1 MRVGTN
7 SIYSKLQYQQDRLM
21 SQLDLTMQKMS
32 GLKIQMGYQ
41 GSSIFSTTLNLDY
54 NLTTLRQTKD
64 IANNA
69 LTFTNHTDTAMQELT
84 KSMDNFK
91 NKLVQGAN
99 DIHSETSRLAIAK
112 DLKAIRDHFFS
123 IANTSIGGEYL
134 FGGTNTT
141 TMPFN
146 KDGTYNGNNGTLN
159 ALLGSNNSLPYNITG
174 YELFFGSDRDTNRII
189 TTNIPKYNQSKL
201 NPEIMDPNHPTG
213 QGQQVHIKA
222 EDTLR
227 DLVGDND
234 SDPANDAPEVFY
246 ITGRRP
252 DGTPFKSKFQM
263 DVAYNDK
270 DNAVKVQDLLD
281 RIGKEFGNTT
291 TNKVVDVRLNEW
303 GQIEIKDLTGGR
315 SNIEFHMVSSNYRD
329 PNNAAPDGDGV
340 GVADM
345 DVLLTSG
352 AKVNTYV
359 QSPYLGSFS
368 NNSITSVED
377 YNDHRLHTIP
387 TTFRTHNN
395 EIAKKDTKLID
406 IFPAGVTS
414 LNLNGISA
422 NNANKEPTNN
432 QLEANF
438 QIDENT
444 TVQDLMD
451 AISQMYNEQDGANV
465 EVEFSEGK
473 ITIKDNNVKQKE
485 PADKDELPYIGESS
499 LSLTITA
506 NDNADQPINAFR
518 HDYSV
523 EYDRA
528 AFEKKGPTLQSNV
541 SHIIRNSN
549 EYATMETKLSEVAGG
564 SLNGH
569 TYNFEVKDIN
579 GIAINGRIEFRDN
592 GSVMIIDSPQQMNGV
607 QIGGVEIPI
616 LGPNGNPP
624 QVNGQATPANEVT
637 YQQLANTIGMVMNL
651 SNTSANDLN
660 AVFNN
665 NADFDNPNT
674 KLAYENMINNSK
686 ANLSVSL
693 DQNGQLQIK
702 DLQRAATRMEF
713 TMYDNTSSEFE
724 LDANG
729 RVNTAGRP
737 ALTFNAN
744 NALVAD
750 DPHVNF
756 FEQIDQIIAAVEE
769 GIYRPGGNASYND
782 SMRNPGIQNGLLV
795 FDHLADHVNK
805 AHTKNGSQGN
815 SFKYSIE
822 RTEVLITQTM
832 TLRSDTIDTDLAEN
846 YLQFSTLSINYQS
859 LLSSIGKISQLS
871 LVNYI

>member
-21 SQLDLTMQKMS
+21 SQLDLTMQRMS
-32 GLKIQMGYQ
+32 GLQIQMGYQ
-41 GSSIFSTTLNLDY
+41 GSSIFSKTLSLDY

-69 LTFTNHTDTAMQELT
+69 LTFTNHTDTALQELT

-91 NKLVQGAN
+91 SKLVQGAN

-112 DLKAIRDHFFS
+112 DLKAIRDHFLS

-141 TMPFN
+141 NIPFN
-146 KDGTYNGNNGTLN
+146 KDGTYNGNNGSLN

-174 YELFFGSDRDTNRII
+174 YELFFGSDRDTNRVI
-189 TTNIPKYNQSKL
+189 TTNVPKYNQSKL

-213 QGQQVHIKA
+213 QGEEVYIKA
-222 EDTLR
+222 DDTLR

-234 SDPANDAPEVFY
+234 GDPSNDAPEVFY

-263 DVAYNDK
+263 DVAYTDK
-270 DNAVKVQDLLD
+270 DSAVKVQDLLD

-315 SNIEFHMVSSNYRD
+315 SNIEFHMVSSNYQD
-329 PNNAAPDGDGV
+329 PNNPDGM

-345 DVLLTSG
+345 DTLLTSG

-368 NNSITSVED
+368 NDSITSVED

-395 EIAKKDTKLID
+395 EIAKKDTKLTD
-406 IFPAGVTS
+406 IFPEGVTS
-414 LNLNGISA
+414 LDLSGISA
-422 NNANKEPTNN
+422 NDGDKNPTNTN
-432 QLEANF
+432 LNSNF
-438 QIDENT
+438 VIGPDT

-451 AISQMYNEQDGANV
+451 AIGQMYNAQPGADV

-473 ITIKDNNVKQKE
+473 IVIKDNNVKQKE

-506 NDNADQPINAFR
+506 NNAAGQPVNAFR

-528 AFEKKGPTLQSNV
+528 AFEKEGSTLSSNV
-541 SHIIRNSN
+541 SQIIRDSN
-549 EYATMETKLSEVAGG
+549 EYATLDTKLSEVAGG

-569 TYNFEVKDIN
+569 TYNLEVKDIN
-579 GIAINGRIEFRDN
+579 GIPINARIEFRDS
-592 GSVMIIDSPQQMNGV
+592 GSVLIIDSPQTMNGV
-607 QIGGVEIPI
+607 QVGGLEIPI

-624 QVNGQATPANEVT
+624 QVNGQATPADEVT

-660 AVFNN
+660 AITNNGAGGANFNDP
-665 NADFDNPNT
+665 AV
-674 KLAYENMINNSK
+674 KRAYENMINNSK

-713 TMYDNTSSEFE
+713 TMYDNTSSDFS

-729 RVNTAGRP
+729 RVQNAGKP

-756 FEQIDQIIAAVEE
+756 FEQIDEIIKAVED

-782 SMRNPGIQNGLLV
+782 SMRNPGIQNALLI

-846 YLQFSTLSINYQS
+846 YLQFSTLSMNYQS